1 MSHENGIEDSRVTAA
16 RLRLSLARQN
26 TCASM
31 TILRQELPEQIRWQT
46 WYRVSPELF
55 LTAAFL
61 IGFILAK
68 RR

>member
-1 MSHENGIEDSRVTAA
+1 
-16 RLRLSLARQN
+16 
-26 TCASM
+26 M